1 MTLEKNRFRVEH
13 GMTMEESH
21 PESRCNRDEGS
32 CNLWEI
38 GFFVAALLRMTVV
51 MNVILST
58 SILSGDEGSR
68 LLEKMGFFVPM
79 KSGLRMTTMQWKRF
93 FPPYNRD

>member
-32 CNLWEI
+32 RLWGNGI
-38 GFFVAALLRMTVV
+38 LRACGTQ
-51 MNVILST
+51 ND
-58 SILSGDEGSR
+58 SGDERHPEYLDFIGGEGSR
-68 LLEKMGFFVPM
+68 LWGNWILRACGTQNDMGA
-79 KSGLRMTTMQWKRF
+79 
-93 FPPYNRD
+93 N